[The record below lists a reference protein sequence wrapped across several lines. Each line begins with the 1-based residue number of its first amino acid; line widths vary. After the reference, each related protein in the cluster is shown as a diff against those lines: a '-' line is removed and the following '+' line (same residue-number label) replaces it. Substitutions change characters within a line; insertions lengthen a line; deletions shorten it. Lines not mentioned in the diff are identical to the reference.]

1 MLSRRSNPRLSPTM
15 CRMTTQDS
23 ITIQELVE
31 NRPEEEFPYGFPY
44 GFPPPKHLRRSERK
58 KMRDSK
64 TQICTRAKTRKVR
77 ERPHLVR
84 LSAAQ
89 EIVGSLP
96 HFLKA
101 ACPRY
106 NSKPNTLHGNL
117 HDSRQDERRENLNA
131 LRPESHRRV
140 VLLAAR
146 RKHLRR
152 AIRPGIGKKVTITLF
167 TFLMADFFTKQV
179 R

>member
-1 MLSRRSNPRLSPTM
+1 MRSRRSNPRLSPTM

-23 ITIQELVE
+23 ITIQESAE
-31 NRPEEEFPYGFPY
+31 NRAEIVFPHGFPY
-44 GFPPPKHLRRSERK
+44 GFPPPKHLSRSERK
-58 KMRDSK
+58 KMRDPK
-64 TQICTRAKTRKVR
+64 TQNRTRTKTRKVR

-89 EIVGSLP
+89 ETVGSLP
-96 HFLKA
+96 HFLTT

-117 HDSRQDERRENLNA
+117 HDSRQDERRENLNV
-131 LRPESHRRV
+131 LRPEPRRRV
-140 VLLAAR
+140 VLFAAR

-152 AIRPGIGKKVTITLF
+152 SIRPESGRK
-167 TFLMADFFTKQV
+167 
-179 R
+179 

>member
-1 MLSRRSNPRLSPTM
+1 MLSRRSSPRVSPTM

-31 NRPEEEFPYGFPY
+31 NRTEEVFPYGFPC
-44 GFPPPKHLRRSERK
+44 GFPLRESLSQTERK
-58 KMRDSK
+58 RCATQK

-89 EIVGSLP
+89 ETVGSLP
-96 HFLKA
+96 HFPKS

-106 NSKPNTLHGNL
+106 KANQTPCTATCMTAAKTKGEKTSTLFDPNHTGEWSYLLQGG
-117 HDSRQDERRENLNA
+117 SICEGQYG
-131 LRPESHRRV
+131 PESGR
-140 VLLAAR
+140 
-146 RKHLRR
+146 
-152 AIRPGIGKKVTITLF
+152 T
-167 TFLMADFFTKQV
+167 
-179 R
+179 

>member
-1 MLSRRSNPRLSPTM
+1 MRSRRSNPRLSPTM

-23 ITIQELVE
+23 ITIRELAE
-31 NRPEEEFPYGFPY
+31 NRMEKEFPYGSPD
-44 GFPPPKHLRRSERK
+44 GFPPPKLLSRSERK
-58 KMRDSK
+58 MMRDPK

-89 EIVGSLP
+89 ETVGSLP
-96 HFLKA
+96 HFLKT

-106 NSKPNTLHGNL
+106 KSKPNTLHGNL
-117 HDSRQDERRENLNA
+117 HDSRQHERRENLNT
-131 LRPESHRRV
+131 LRPEPHRRV

-146 RKHLRR
+146 TEHLRR
-152 AIRPGIGKKVTITLF
+152 AIRSGIGKKVTITLF
-167 TFLMADFFTKQV
+167 TFLMADFFTNQV

>member
-1 MLSRRSNPRLSPTM
+1 VLSRRSNPRLSPTM

-23 ITIQELVE
+23 TTIPELVE
-31 NRPEEEFPYGFPY
+31 NRPEEVFPYGFP
-44 GFPPPKHLRRSERK
+44 LRKSLSQTERK
-58 KMRDSK
+58 RCATQK
-64 TQICTRAKTRKVR
+64 TQIRTRAKTRKVR

-89 EIVGSLP
+89 ETVGSLP

-106 NSKPNTLHGNL
+106 NSKPYTLHGNL

-131 LRPESHRRV
+131 LRPEPHRRV
-140 VLLAAR
+140 ALLAAR
-146 RKHLRR
+146 RKDSRR

-167 TFLMADFFTKQV
+167 TFLMADFFPEQV